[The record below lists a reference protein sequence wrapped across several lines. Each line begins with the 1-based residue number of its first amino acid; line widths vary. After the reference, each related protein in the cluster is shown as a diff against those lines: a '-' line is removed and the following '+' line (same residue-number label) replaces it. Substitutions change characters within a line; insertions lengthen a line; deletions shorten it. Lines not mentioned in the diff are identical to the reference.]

1 MDGLTD
7 PAHQTPWPSIKYPTP
22 HTWSLTLA
30 RASSSSSELG
40 FLWIATFLIS
50 SHLINR
56 NHGEYAFSSSL
67 YVSLCLFLI
76 NGVLF
81 FRRMWK
87 LMWRWLGSPQRRGR
101 SRSSATEASTW
112 MLFSKFPPTTS
123 SSSSLPDLAEGTL
136 HAGESCHWT

>member
-7 PAHQTPWPSIKYPTP
+7 PAHQTPRPIIPNSPYLVP
-22 HTWSLTLA
+22 HISQSKQQQQRTRVSLN
-30 RASSSSSELG
+30 RRISH
-40 FLWIATFLIS
+40 LIS

-123 SSSSLPDLAEGTL
+123 SSSSLPELTEGTL
-136 HAGESCHWT
+136 HVGESCHWT